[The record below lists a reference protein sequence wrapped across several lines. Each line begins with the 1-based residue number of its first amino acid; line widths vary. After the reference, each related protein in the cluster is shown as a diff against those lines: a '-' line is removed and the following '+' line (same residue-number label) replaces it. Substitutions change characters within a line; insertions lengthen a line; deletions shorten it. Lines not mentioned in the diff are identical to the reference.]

1 MTTIVGDGPLSGAMR
16 RCAAIVLASV
26 MLSVSA
32 APVATAQVGQPDIV
46 QEHWY
51 HSYATLTLDVNAWAD
66 DYPEI
71 VNLLV
76 VGQTEM
82 GRNLWML
89 QISDWSQEIKPDGT
103 AKEVVYIDGGHHGNE
118 HLGTELAFL
127 VAEYYIEGWADGEQE
142 VLDVLATT
150 ELHILIMLNADGND
164 FDTRW
169 NVNQVD
175 LNRNYDHYW
184 NTCPTTQPGSAAFSE
199 SETLANSIYMNEIV
213 PHADLY
219 ITMHTGVWIML
230 YPWGKWPEQPS
241 DWEMFHFIRDDVHA
255 NISDIPI
262 QNANQ
267 GLYPNC
273 GTSRDYGYGMMGYP
287 TFTFETDDE
296 QWLLGTVEALSERL
310 GEELDVMRYLIQ
322 NVWYWRARLVVD
334 SLEVKDGKVHLSVSN
349 LGRASTSNATLAYL
363 DEDGEWWTPGGIEEI
378 FLDHV
383 GVWTE
388 VHTCG
393 GEIGL
398 NLSIP
403 GCGFGVN
410 ATNSTV
416 TTLDFRGAP
425 ISSSGGQF
433 YLVYQKRVVDSSMW
447 VNESVNE
454 SVVEMKAG
462 GSGLL
467 PAPSMLLVFVAFALA
482 AINSQNRKFEQ

>member
-1 MTTIVGDGPLSGAMR
+1 MR
-16 RCAAIVLASV
+16 RWAAIILTSL
-26 MLSVSA
+26 MLTV
-32 APVATAQVGQPDIV
+32 PVAPAASAQIGQPDII

-76 VGQTEM
+76 VGQTEL

-89 QISDWSQEIKPDGT
+89 QISDWSQETKPDGT

-142 VLDVLATT
+142 VIDVLATT

-184 NTCPTTQPGSAAFSE
+184 NTCPTTQPGSSAFSE
-199 SETLANSIYMNEIV
+199 SETLANSIYMNEVV

-241 DWEMFHFIRDDVHA
+241 DWELFHFIRDDVHA

-262 QNANQ
+262 RNANQ

-273 GTSRDYGYGMMGYP
+273 GTSRDYGYGVMGYP

-296 QWLLGTVEALSERL
+296 QFLLGTVEALSDRL
-310 GEELDVMRYLIQ
+310 EEELDVMRYLIQ

-334 SLEVKDGKVHLSVSN
+334 SLEVEDGKVHLSVSN
-349 LGRASTSNATLAYL
+349 LGHASTSNATLLYFEDKEEL
-363 DEDGEWWTPGGIEEI
+363 DFSSYWFPGKNDASG
-378 FLDHV
+378 DN
-383 GVWTE
+383 G
-388 VHTCG
+388 CG
-393 GEIGL
+393 GGDLEPTQQPGSEF
-398 NLSIP
+398 NFSIS

-410 ATNSTV
+410 ATNSTL
-416 TTLDFRGAP
+416 TTLNFRDAP
-425 ISSSGGQF
+425 ISSGEGQWVLF
-433 YLVYQKRVVDSSMW
+433 YQKRVVDSSMW
-447 VNESVNE
+447 VYEVVNE
-454 SVVEMKAG
+454 SVVEVKAG
-462 GSGLL
+462 DSGLL

-482 AINSQNRKFEQ
+482 AINGRNSRFEQ

>member
-1 MTTIVGDGPLSGAMR
+1 MR
-16 RCAAIVLASV
+16 RWAAIILASV
-26 MLSVSA
+26 ILSVSA
-32 APVATAQVGQPDIV
+32 VPAATAQVGQPDIV

-66 DYPEI
+66 DYPDI

-89 QISDWSQEIKPDGT
+89 QISDWSQEIKPDGA

-142 VLDVLATT
+142 VLDVLAAT

-184 NTCPTTQPGSAAFSE
+184 NTCPTTQPGSSAFSE
-199 SETLANSIYMNEIV
+199 SETHANSIYMNEIV

-273 GTSRDYGYGMMGYP
+273 GTSRDYGYGVMGYP

-310 GEELDVMRYLIQ
+310 GEELDVMNYLIE

-334 SLEVKDGKVHLSVSN
+334 SLEVEDGKVHLSVSN
-349 LGRASTSNATLAYL
+349 LGRASTSNATLIYV
-363 DEDGEWWTPGGIEEI
+363 DEGDVWAPGDYRAMDGEP
-378 FLDHV
+378 
-383 GVWTE
+383 
-388 VHTCG
+388 CG
-393 GEIGL
+393 DGYPYTID
-398 NLSIP
+398 NSDFNFSTP

-416 TTLDFRGAP
+416 TTLDFGDAP
-425 ISSSGGQF
+425 ISSEGQF
-433 YLVYQKRVVDSSMW
+433 YLVYQKRVVDSSMFVW
-447 VNESVNE
+447 SESVNE

-462 GSGLL
+462 DSGLL

-482 AINSQNRKFEQ
+482 AINSRNRKFE

>member
-1 MTTIVGDGPLSGAMR
+1 M
-16 RCAAIVLASV
+16 LA
-26 MLSVSA
+26 VSA

-76 VGQTEM
+76 VGKTEM

-184 NTCPTTQPGSAAFSE
+184 NTCPTTQPGSSAFSE
-199 SETLANSIYMNEIV
+199 SETSANSIYMNGVV

-241 DWEMFHFIRDDVHA
+241 DWELFHFIRDDVHA

-262 QNANQ
+262 RNANQ

-273 GTSRDYGYGMMGYP
+273 GTSRDYGYGVMGYP

-310 GEELDVMRYLIQ
+310 GEELEVMNYLIE

-334 SLEVKDGKVHLSVSN
+334 SLEVEDGKVHLSVSN
-349 LGRASTSNATLAYL
+349 LGHASTSNATLLYF
-363 DEDGEWWTPGGIEEI
+363 EDKEDWSEFWFPGSDGPTGPGEDKKGGIAQI
-378 FLDHV
+378 QVDSDFNFSTS
-383 GVWTE
+383 GY
-388 VHTCG
+388 
-393 GEIGL
+393 
-398 NLSIP
+398 
-403 GCGFGVN
+403 GFAVN

-425 ISSSGGQF
+425 ISSGEGMWVL
-433 YLVYQKRVVDSSMW
+433 YYQKRVIDSSMW
-447 VNESVNE
+447 VFGIVNE
-454 SVVEMKAG
+454 SVVESKEG
-462 GSGLL
+462 VLQGLL

-482 AINSQNRKFEQ
+482 AINSRNRKFER

>member
-1 MTTIVGDGPLSGAMR
+1 MR
-16 RCAAIVLASV
+16 RWAAIILASL
-26 MLSVSA
+26 MLAVSA

-89 QISDWSQEIKPDGT
+89 QISDWSQEIKPDGA

-184 NTCPTTQPGSAAFSE
+184 NTCPTTQPGSSAFSE
-199 SETLANSIYMNEIV
+199 SETHANSIYMNAVV

-273 GTSRDYGYGMMGYP
+273 GTSRDYGYGVMGYP

-310 GEELDVMRYLIQ
+310 GEELDVMNYLIE

-334 SLEVKDGKVHLSVSN
+334 SLEIEDGEVHLSISN
-349 LGRASTSNATLAYL
+349 LGHASTSNATLLYFEDKEEPDISSYWFPGKN
-363 DEDGEWWTPGGIEEI
+363 DEENHPCYGGDDLEPIQQGTN
-378 FLDHV
+378 F
-383 GVWTE
+383 TFS
-388 VHTCG
+388 T
-393 GEIGL
+393 
-398 NLSIP
+398 P

-416 TTLDFRGAP
+416 TILDFGGAP
-425 ISSSGGQF
+425 ISSGEGMWVLF
-433 YLVYQKRVVDSSMW
+433 YQKRVVDSSMW
-447 VNESVNE
+447 VYEVVNE
-454 SVVEMKAG
+454 SVVKSKDG
-462 GSGLL
+462 VLQGLL

-482 AINSQNRKFEQ
+482 AINRQNRKFEQ